1 MPPAERRG
9 SPPCA
14 LQCHVSGLRSQV
26 SGLRSQVSGLRSQVS
41 GLGSQCY
48 GEGFHLSVY
57 IFVAVLNTIIK
68 GFADSSLLLSHL
80 HRQVIRTPRSQRE
93 SLFSNGTIRLQY
105 QYTPVVTA
113 TIPTADGNPRLSFC
127 APLVGDVTRSTP
139 CRAPPQRPR
148 PPPVA
153 ARAVDAQ
160 EPVTVDAELQGARE
174 RT

>member
-1 MPPAERRG
+1 M
-9 SPPCA
+9 CVT
-14 LQCHVSGLRSQV
+14 VSGLRSQV
-26 SGLRSQVSGLRSQVS
+26 SGLRSQVSGLRSRVS
-41 GLGSQCY
+41 VLRGRISS
-48 GEGFHLSVY
+48 LSVHICRGTEY
-57 IFVAVLNTIIK
+57 YYK

-93 SLFSNGTIRLQY
+93 SLFPDGTIRLQY